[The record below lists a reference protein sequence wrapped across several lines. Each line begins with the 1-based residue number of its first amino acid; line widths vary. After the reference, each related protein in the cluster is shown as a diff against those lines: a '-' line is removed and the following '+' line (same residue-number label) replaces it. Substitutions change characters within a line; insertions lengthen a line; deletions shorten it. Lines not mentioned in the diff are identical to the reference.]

1 MAEGGYTAKDLSGF
15 TTGTK
20 YRRVLNQIEQGQISP
35 DIEDAGGR
43 GTLRRFSF
51 DQAIRCAFLNYFYEN
66 FIHDSKKSYEIMD
79 AVYYM
84 LPTMINN
91 HKNETKGFPRYWLLA
106 INKEDLF
113 TGCSFD
119 LDGFEPGEDERDGLT
134 RIEIARNIFDPDIS
148 TTIWFKKNDHFLP
161 SNVLPGSGS
170 VPSGFPVPKKPK
182 IERPRGA
189 LPGMHGFCFFDLQFL
204 YDKFCYQLNVNYNK
218 QNLLFAD
225 IKDAD
230 PVNFFM
236 KLEN

>member
-1 MAEGGYTAKDLSGF
+1 MIDDGF
-15 TTGTK
+15 TARDLDK
-20 YRRVLNQIEQGQISP
+20 F
-35 DIEDAGGR
+35 AGGR
-43 GTLRRFSF
+43 YRRILYQIEEGYIPPDVHDTEGKGNFRRFSF

-66 FIHDSKKSYEIMD
+66 FIHDLKKSYEIMD
-79 AVYYM
+79 AVYHM
-84 LPTMINN
+84 LPTMMEN
-91 HKNETKGFPRYWLLA
+91 HKDKTKGFPRYWLLA

-119 LDGFEPGEDERDGLT
+119 LDGFEPGPEERENFT
-134 RIEIARNIFDPDIS
+134 RIEVARNLFDPNIA
-148 TTIWFKKNDHFLP
+148 TTIWFKKNDHFLTAP
-161 SNVLPGSGS
+161 PGGSGA
-170 VPSGFPVPKKPK
+170 GFPVPKKPK

-189 LPGMHGFCFFDLQFL
+189 LPGIHGFCFYDLQFL